1 MLELQ
6 PESCLKQIRKIKLD
20 IPTLYKDYFA
30 ENHFEKMTKIQ
41 ESVYL
46 PFKEGKDLIAMAPT
60 GSGKTLGF
68 TMPMLETLVPGD
80 GLQVLILEPSQE
92 LAIQV
97 RTVIQPLAK
106 LVGCSVQAVTGGANP
121 QRQLK
126 KLKEKPEILVATLG
140 RLKELTDS
148 RKVKLGN
155 LQTVIVD
162 EADEMLNENKLE
174 SVRETIDLMPAD
186 VQLTFFSATGNEIFK
201 DMHKWF
207 GQDFLT
213 IDQRYDRSYTEGI
226 KHYFINTG
234 SDGMKNTLIREMA
247 HNKKFL
253 GIVFFNNSR
262 SLHKVSSD
270 LEYAKTNFVVLDSKM
285 SSQQR
290 KTALQLFKSGKV
302 TLLLTT
308 DVAARGMDIDNVS
321 TIINYMIPRDNSEYL
336 HRAGRTGRMGK
347 SGDVVTF
354 GNSHDFRNLQTFNDL
369 EIKKV
374 FLNHDGTFSAKDTY
388 HKHKKQMAK
397 TMPKPKH
404 KKRLRDQKN
413 KGKHRPKKPLQ

>member
-1 MLELQ
+1 MEI
-6 PESCLKQIRKIKLD
+6 PKL
-20 IPTLYKDYFA
+20 YQDYFK
-30 ENHFEKMTKIQ
+30 EKQFEQLTKIQ
-41 ESVYL
+41 ETVYL
-46 PFKEGKDLIAMAPT
+46 PFKEGKDMVAMAPT
-60 GSGKTLGF
+60 GSGKTLAF

-106 LVGCSVQAVTGGANP
+106 LIGCSVQAVTGGANP

-140 RLKELTDS
+140 RLKELTEA

-155 LQTVIVD
+155 IQTVIVD
-162 EADEMLNENKLE
+162 EADEMLNESKLE
-174 SVRETIDLMPAD
+174 SVRDTLDQMPSD
-186 VQLTFFSATGNEIFK
+186 VQMTFFSATGNDIYK
-201 DMHKWF
+201 DMAKWF
-207 GQDFLT
+207 GKDFLT
-213 IDQRYDRSYTEGI
+213 IDQRYDRSYTAGI
-226 KHYFINTG
+226 RHYFINTG
-234 SDGMKNTLIREMA
+234 SDAIKNVLIREMA

-262 SLHKVSSD
+262 SLHKAVSD
-270 LEYAKTNFVVLDSKM
+270 LDHSKTNFVVLDSKM

-290 KTALQLFKSGKV
+290 KNAMSLFSSGKV

-308 DVAARGMDIDNVS
+308 DVAARGMDIEDVS

-354 GNSHDFRNLQTFNDL
+354 GNSHDFRNIQTFNDL
-369 EIKKV
+369 DIQKV
-374 FLNHDGTFSAKDTY
+374 FLNHDGTFTDKQVYHERKKAKVAT
-388 HKHKKQMAK
+388 KE
-397 TMPKPKH
+397 KPRQ

-413 KGKHRPKKPLQ
+413 KGKRRKPTNPLH

>member
-1 MLELQ
+1 MNKLEI
-6 PESCLKQIRKIKLD
+6 PKLFQ
-20 IPTLYKDYFA
+20 DYFK
-30 ENHFEKMTKIQ
+30 ENNFEQMTKIQ

-46 PFKEGKDLIAMAPT
+46 PFKEGKDIVAMAPT

-68 TMPMLETLVPGD
+68 VMPMIETLVPKD
-80 GLQVLILEPSQE
+80 GLQILILEPSQE

-106 LVGCSVQAVTGGANP
+106 AVGCSVQAVTGGANP

-155 LQTVIVD
+155 VQTVIVD
-162 EADEMLNENKLE
+162 EADEMLNETKLD
-174 SVRETIDLMPAD
+174 SVRQTLDLMPAD
-186 VQLTFFSATGNEIFK
+186 VQMTFFSATGNEIFK
-201 DMHKWF
+201 NMSKWF
-207 GQDFLT
+207 GKDFLL
-213 IDQRYDRSYTEGI
+213 IDQRYDRSYTAGI

-262 SLHKVSSD
+262 SLHKIISD
-270 LEYAKTNFVVLDSKM
+270 LEHSKTNFAALDSKM

-290 KTALQLFKSGKV
+290 KTALQLFSSGKV
-302 TLLLTT
+302 NLMLTT
-308 DVAARGMDIDNVS
+308 DVAARGMDIDDVT

-374 FLNHDGTFSAKDTY
+374 FLNHDGTFSDKATY
-388 HKHKKQMAK
+388 YKNKQNSASK
-397 TMPKPKH
+397 SKPRN

-413 KGKHRPKKPLQ
+413 KGKRRVKKPLQ

>member
-1 MLELQ
+1 M
-6 PESCLKQIRKIKLD
+6 D
-20 IPTLYKDYFA
+20 IPTLYKKYFEEKGF
-30 ENHFEKMTKIQ
+30 ENLTKIQ

-46 PFKEGKDLIAMAPT
+46 PFKEGEDLIAMAPT
-60 GSGKTLGF
+60 GSGKTLAF
-68 TMPMLETLVPGD
+68 TMPMIETLVPGD

-121 QRQLK
+121 TRQLK

-148 RKVKLGN
+148 KKIKLGN
-155 LQTVIVD
+155 IQTVIVD
-162 EADEMLNENKLE
+162 EADEMLNDTKLE
-174 SVRETIDLMPAD
+174 PVRETIDLMPAD

-201 DMHKWF
+201 DMKKWF
-207 GQDFLT
+207 GQDFMM
-213 IDQRYDRSYTEGI
+213 IDQRYDRSYTAGI

-234 SDGMKNTLIREMA
+234 SDGMKNILIREMA

-270 LEYAKTNFVVLDSKM
+270 LEHAKTNFVVLDSKM

-290 KTALQLFKSGKV
+290 KQALQLFSSGKV
-302 TLLLTT
+302 TLMLTT
-308 DVAARGMDIDNVS
+308 DVAARGMDIDDIS
-321 TIINYMIPRDNSEYL
+321 TIVNYMIPRNNSEYL

-354 GNSHDFRNLQTFNDL
+354 GNSHDFRNLQDFNDL

-374 FLNHDGTFSAKDTY
+374 FLNHDGTFSDKNTY
-388 HKHKKQMAK
+388 QKRKKAVAAQSK
-397 TMPKPKH
+397 PKPKQ

-413 KGKHRPKKPLQ
+413 KGKHKPKKPLQ

>member
-1 MLELQ
+1 MRTNKLEI
-6 PESCLKQIRKIKLD
+6 PKL
-20 IPTLYKDYFA
+20 YQDYFK
-30 ENHFEKMTKIQ
+30 EHNFEQMTKIQ
-41 ESVYL
+41 ETVYQ
-46 PFKEGKDLIAMAPT
+46 PFKQGQDLVAMAPT
-60 GSGKTLGF
+60 GSGKTLAF
-68 TMPMLETLVPGD
+68 SMPMIETLVPKD

-97 RTVIQPLAK
+97 RTVLQPLAK
-106 LVGCSVQAVTGGANP
+106 AVGCSVQAVTGGANP

-140 RLKELTDS
+140 RLKELTDA

-155 LQTVIVD
+155 VQTVIVD
-162 EADEMLNENKLE
+162 EADEMLNETKLE
-174 SVRETIDLMPAD
+174 AVRETIDEMPAD
-186 VQLTFFSATGNEIFK
+186 VQMTFFSATGNDIFK
-201 DMHKWF
+201 NMSKWF
-207 GQDFLT
+207 GKDFEV
-213 IDQRYDRSYTEGI
+213 IDQRYDRSYTAGI
-226 KHYFINTG
+226 SHYFINTG
-234 SDGMKNTLIREMA
+234 SDGMKNILIREMA

-262 SLHKVSSD
+262 SLHKAISD
-270 LEYAKTNFVVLDSKM
+270 LDHAKTNFVALDSKM

-290 KTALQLFKSGKV
+290 KTALQLFSSKKV

-308 DVAARGMDIDNVS
+308 DVAARGMDIEDVT

-369 EIKKV
+369 DIKKV
-374 FLNHDGTFSAKDTY
+374 FLNHDGTFSDKETY
-388 HKHKKQMAK
+388 HKRKKATASSQ
-397 TMPKPKH
+397 PKPKH

-413 KGKHRPKKPLQ
+413 KGKRKPKKPLQ

>member
-1 MLELQ
+1 MEI
-6 PESCLKQIRKIKLD
+6 PKLFQ
-20 IPTLYKDYFA
+20 DYFA
-30 ENHFEKMTKIQ
+30 EHNFEQLTKIQ

-46 PFKEGKDLIAMAPT
+46 PFKQGEDMVAMAPT
-60 GSGKTLGF
+60 GSGKTLAF
-68 TMPMLETLVPGD
+68 SMPMIETLVPGD

-97 RTVIQPLAK
+97 RTVLQPLAK
-106 LVGCSVQAVTGGANP
+106 LVGCNVQAVTGGANTT
-121 QRQLK
+121 RQLK

-148 RKVKLGN
+148 RKIKLGTV
-155 LQTVIVD
+155 QTVIVD
-162 EADEMLNENKLE
+162 EADEMLNETKLDA
-174 SVRETIDLMPAD
+174 VRQTMDLMPED
-186 VQLTFFSATGNEIFK
+186 VQMTFFSATGNEIFK

-207 GQDFLT
+207 GQDFNV
-213 IDQRYDRSYTEGI
+213 IDQRDDPSYTAGI
-226 KHYFINTG
+226 THYFINTG
-234 SDGMKNTLIREMA
+234 SDGMKNILIREMA

-262 SLHKVSSD
+262 SLHKAISD
-270 LEYAKTNFVVLDSKM
+270 LDHAKTNFVALDSKM

-290 KTALQLFKSGKV
+290 KTALQLFSSGKV
-302 TLLLTT
+302 SLMLTT
-308 DVAARGMDIDNVS
+308 DVAARGMDIDDVT
-321 TIINYMIPRDNSEYL
+321 TIINYMIPRNDSEYT

-354 GNSHDFRNLQTFNDL
+354 GNSHDFRNLQDYNDI

-374 FLNHDGTFSAKDTY
+374 FLNHDGTFSDKDTY
-388 HKHKKQMAK
+388 QKKKKAAATQNK
-397 TMPKPKH
+397 PKPRQ

-413 KGKHRPKKPLQ
+413 KGKRRPKKPLQ

>member
-1 MLELQ
+1 MEI
-6 PESCLKQIRKIKLD
+6 PKL
-20 IPTLYKDYFA
+20 YQNYFSD
-30 ENHFEKMTKIQ
+30 NHFERLTKIQ
-41 ESVYL
+41 ESVYK
-46 PFKEGKDLIAMAPT
+46 PFKEGQDLIAMAPT
-60 GSGKTLGF
+60 GSGKTLAF
-68 TMPMLETLVPGD
+68 TIPMIETLVPKD

-97 RTVIQPLAK
+97 RSVIQPLAK

-162 EADEMLNENKLE
+162 EADEMLNETKLGP
-174 SVRETIDLMPAD
+174 VRETLDLMPSD
-186 VQLTFFSATGNEIFK
+186 VQMTFFSATGNDIFK

-207 GQDFLT
+207 GQDFLM
-213 IDQRYDRSYTEGI
+213 IDQRSDDSYTAGI

-234 SDGMKNTLIREMA
+234 SDGIKNVLIREMA

-262 SLHKVSSD
+262 ALHKAISD
-270 LEYAKTNFVVLDSKM
+270 LNYSKTNFVALDSKM

-290 KTALQLFKSGKV
+290 KTALQLFSSGKV
-302 TLLLTT
+302 NLMLTT
-308 DVAARGMDIDNVS
+308 DVAARGMDIDDVT
-321 TIINYMIPRDNSEYL
+321 TIVNYMIPRDQSEYL

-347 SGDVVTF
+347 AGDVVTF
-354 GNSHDFRNLQTFNDL
+354 GNSHDFRNLQDFTDL

-374 FLNHDGTFSAKDTY
+374 FLNHDGTFSDKQTY
-388 HKHKKQMAK
+388 HKRKKAAVKSQ
-397 TMPKPKH
+397 PKPKQ
-404 KKRLRDQKN
+404 KKRLRDRKN
-413 KGKHRPKKPLQ
+413 KGKRRPKKPLQ